1 MPIDLAQLSENA
13 YTLNAVT
20 NLILVRPQV
29 NNGYR
34 AQIGTT
40 LDTPILFNYEVDN
53 KASLESDITDYFVED
68 NTAINDQISL
78 KPEIVTVRGLVG
90 ELNNVAPS
98 FLSGI
103 AETARDRLTNIGA
116 YAPELSLTAQRAY
129 NLAFQAY
136 QLANNS
142 LQNINATLDSAFDL
156 SNDTV
161 IGSDGIEENR
171 LQGRSQTQQQIYFRK
186 FYTYWRNRTLFTIQ
200 TPWAIFK
207 NMAIQKLT
215 AIQDGESDLI
225 SDFEIQFKIIRFSQT
240 LNSNLSFEGRSLT
253 QAASVVNN
261 GSTSG
266 VPV

>member
-136 QLANNS
+136 QLASNS
-142 LQNINATLDSAFDL
+142 LQNINATLDRAFDT
-156 SNDTV
+156 NTI
-161 IGSDGIEENR
+161 IGSDGIEDNPI
-171 LQGRSQTQQQIYFRK
+171 GRASQTQQQIYFRK